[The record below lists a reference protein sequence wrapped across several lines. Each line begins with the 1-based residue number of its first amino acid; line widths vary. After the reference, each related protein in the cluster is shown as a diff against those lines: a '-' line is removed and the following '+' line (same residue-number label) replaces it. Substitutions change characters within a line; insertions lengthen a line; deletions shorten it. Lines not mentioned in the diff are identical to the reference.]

1 MRFFD
6 LKQKEV
12 INICT
17 CRSLGCVSDLELD
30 CNTGCIL
37 SLIVPGP
44 GKLCWFL
51 GREYEYVIP
60 WKCIAQIGADI
71 ILVEVNEEE
80 VRRKC
85 G

>member
-1 MRFFD
+1 MRFYD

-17 CRSLGCVSDLELD
+17 CRSLGCVSDLD
-30 CNTGCIL
+30 VDTRNGHIL
-37 SLIVPGP
+37 ALIVPGP

-51 GREYEYVIP
+51 GREFEYVIP
-60 WKCIAQIGADI
+60 WSCIVQIGADI

-80 VRRKC
+80 IRRKC
-85 G
+85 S